1 MKTKATFA
9 IMRCLLASTL
19 IVSPL
24 ARAQAPTGT
33 LAPEIAGVVAAGT
46 PVELIWTTLTDSADG
61 IVGAPDGSLLF
72 AQEPVSR
79 VSRIDAQGQV
89 TTYMENT
96 NGTGALALDAQ
107 GRIFACQRH
116 DVAVGILAP
125 DRQILTDNFQ
135 DEPLFGANDLVVDK
149 KGGVYFT
156 ESGRM
161 PFPGVYYISPA
172 GGMTSLGNDIR
183 ANGIMLSG
191 DEGTLYV
198 TNRQTILAFDVLSDG
213 GVNNRRTF
221 GTVAGGPEVRA
232 DGLAIDAMGRVYAAS
247 QVGVQVFSAQ
257 GEHLGLIPVPRP
269 TTSVAFAGAEKQT
282 LYMTARG
289 AAGAAPDQR
298 NARSMYKVR
307 MLAEGFAGRAK

>member
-9 IMRCLLASTL
+9 IMGCLLASTL

-24 ARAQAPTGT
+24 AQAQAPTGT
-33 LAPEIAGVVAAGT
+33 LAPDIAGVVAAGT

-61 IVGAPDGSLLF
+61 IVGAPDGNLLF

-89 TTYMENT
+89 TTHMENT

-172 GGMTSLGNDIR
+172 GLMTSLGNDIR

-221 GTVAGGPEVRA
+221 GTVAGGTEVRA

-269 TTSVAFAGAEKQT
+269 TTSVAFAGAEKQA

-298 NARSMYKVR
+298 NARSMYKVK

>member
-1 MKTKATFA
+1 MKTKT
-9 IMRCLLASTL
+9 ILTIIGCLIASAL
-19 IVSPL
+19 ITGSI
-24 ARAQAPTGT
+24 AQAQTPAETAAAG
-33 LAPEIAGVVAAGT
+33 IAGVVAAGT

-72 AQEPVSR
+72 AQEPVSKI
-79 VSRIDAQGQV
+79 SRIDADGRV
-89 TTYMENT
+89 TSYMENT
-96 NGTGALALDAQ
+96 NGTGALALDAA

-116 DVAVGILAP
+116 EVAVGILSP
-125 DRQILTDNFQ
+125 EPQILTDNFQ
-135 DEPLFGANDLVVDK
+135 GEPLFGANDLVVDR

-172 GGMTSLGNDIR
+172 ASMTSLGTDIR

-191 DEGTLYV
+191 DERTLYV
-198 TNRQTILAFDVLSDG
+198 TNAQTILAFDVLPDG
-213 GVNNRRTF
+213 MVNNRRTF
-221 GTVAGGPEVRA
+221 GTVEGGSNVRA

-247 QVGVQVFSAQ
+247 QIGVQIFSPQ

-289 AAGAAPDQR
+289 AEGATPEQR
-298 NARSMYKVR
+298 NARSMYKVS